1 MKTRIKGVLLKHRKE
16 LPISRTEIKEKHVK
30 TRRKKNEFSPTGA
43 MKEMNSCPT
52 CGGKIVHKTVK
63 SNAFWGKYKIKVF
76 GIEVDVC
83 ENCNEQF
90 MSIEELEKLADTI
103 KVEDYL

>member
-1 MKTRIKGVLLKHRKE
+1 
-16 LPISRTEIKEKHVK
+16 
-30 TRRKKNEFSPTGA
+30 
-43 MKEMNSCPT
+43 MNSCPT

-83 ENCNEQF
+83 KNCNEQF
-90 MSIEELEKLADTI
+90 MSIEELEKLADTVSKNGKHFI
-103 KVEDYL
+103 KQGEKKDEQKN